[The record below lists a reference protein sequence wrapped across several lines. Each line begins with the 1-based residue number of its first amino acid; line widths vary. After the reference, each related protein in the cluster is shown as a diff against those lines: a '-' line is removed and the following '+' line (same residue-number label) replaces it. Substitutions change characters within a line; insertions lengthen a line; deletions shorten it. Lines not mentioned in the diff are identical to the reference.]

1 MNPSVL
7 TVRNISKRFGGVQA
21 VQNFSLVLPRGGI
34 VSMIGPNGAGKTTV
48 FNLISG
54 VYPLDQGEVYL
65 EDEKISGLAQ
75 HLITRKGIART
86 FQNIRLFQGLTV
98 LENILTALD
107 PFTPYTLVEALF
119 RLPRSSGEEKKAK
132 EKAKELLRM
141 VGLESY
147 QDEQPSNLP
156 YGLQRKLEIARALAI
171 RPKVLLLD
179 EPAAGLNPKEVHDFI
194 DLVYTLHQ
202 DHSLSILL
210 IEHRMQVVMEM
221 SDWVYVLN
229 FGKLLAEGKPQDVQK
244 DPEVI
249 KAYIGEEEAC

>member
-1 MNPSVL
+1 MNEVVL
-7 TVRNISKRFGGVQA
+7 TVRKVSKHFGGVQA
-21 VQNFSLVLPRGGI
+21 VQNFSLQLPKGGI

-54 VYPLDQGEVYL
+54 VYALDQGEIYL
-65 EDEKISGLAQ
+65 EQEKISGLPQ

-98 LENILTALD
+98 LENVLTALD
-107 PFTPYTLVEALF
+107 HLTPYSLAEALF
-119 RLPRSSGEEKKAK
+119 RLRRSRQEERKAK
-132 EKAKELLRM
+132 ERARELLQM
-141 VGLESY
+141 VGLEAY
-147 QDEQPSNLP
+147 HDDQPSNLP

-179 EPAAGLNPKEVHDFI
+179 EPAAGLNPKEVQDFI
-194 DLVYTLHQ
+194 NLIYTLHE

-210 IEHRMQVVMEM
+210 IEHRMRVVMEM

-229 FGKLLAEGKPQDVQK
+229 FGRLLAEGEPQEVQR

>member
-21 VQNFSLVLPRGGI
+21 VQNFSLQLPKGGI

-65 EDEKISGLAQ
+65 EDERISGLPQ

-98 LENILTALD
+98 LENVLTALD
-107 PFTPYTLVEALF
+107 PFTPYSLLETLF
-119 RLPRSSGEEKKAK
+119 RLPRSAREEKKAK
-132 EKAKELLRM
+132 EKARELLRM

-194 DLVYTLHQ
+194 DLIYTLHE

-244 DPEVI
+244 DREVI

>member
-1 MNPSVL
+1 MKEVVL
-7 TVRNISKRFGGVQA
+7 TVRQVSKHFGGVQA
-21 VQNFSLVLPRGGI
+21 VQNFSLQLPKGGI

-54 VYPLDQGEVYL
+54 VYALDQGEIYL
-65 EDEKISGLAQ
+65 EQEKISGLPQ

-98 LENILTALD
+98 LENVLTALD
-107 PFTPYTLVEALF
+107 HLTPYSLAEALF
-119 RLPRSSGEEKKAK
+119 RLRRSRQEERKAK
-132 EKAKELLRM
+132 ERARELLQM
-141 VGLESY
+141 VGLEAY
-147 QDEQPSNLP
+147 HDDQPSNLP

-179 EPAAGLNPKEVHDFI
+179 EPAAGLNPKEVQDFI
-194 DLVYTLHQ
+194 NLIYTLHE

-210 IEHRMQVVMEM
+210 IEHRMRVVMEM

-229 FGKLLAEGKPQDVQK
+229 FGRLLAEGEPQEVQR

>member
-1 MNPSVL
+1 
-7 TVRNISKRFGGVQA
+7 
-21 VQNFSLVLPRGGI
+21 
-34 VSMIGPNGAGKTTV
+34 MIGPNGAGKTTV

-65 EDEKISGLAQ
+65 EDERISGLPQ

-98 LENILTALD
+98 LENVLTALD

-119 RLPRSSGEEKKAK
+119 RLSRSRGEEKKAK
-132 EKAKELLRM
+132 EKARELLRL
-141 VGLESY
+141 VGLDSY

-179 EPAAGLNPKEVHDFI
+179 EPAAGLNPKEVYDFI
-194 DLVYTLHQ
+194 DLIYTLHE

>member
-1 MNPSVL
+1 MNEVVL
-7 TVRNISKRFGGVQA
+7 TVRKVSKHFGGVQA
-21 VQNFSLVLPRGGI
+21 VQNFSLQLPKGGI

-54 VYPLDQGEVYL
+54 VYALDQGEIYL
-65 EDEKISGLAQ
+65 EQEKISGLPQ

-98 LENILTALD
+98 LENVLTALD
-107 PFTPYTLVEALF
+107 HLTPYSLAEALF
-119 RLPRSSGEEKKAK
+119 RLRRSRQEERKAK
-132 EKAKELLRM
+132 ERARELLQK
-141 VGLESY
+141 VGLEAY
-147 QDEQPSNLP
+147 HDDQPSNLP

-179 EPAAGLNPKEVHDFI
+179 EPAAGLNPKEVQDFI
-194 DLVYTLHQ
+194 NLIYTLHE

-210 IEHRMQVVMEM
+210 IEHRMRVVMEM

-229 FGKLLAEGKPQDVQK
+229 FGRLLAEGEPQEVQR

>member
-1 MNPSVL
+1 MNEVML
-7 TVRNISKRFGGVQA
+7 TVRKVSKHFGGVQA
-21 VQNFSLVLPRGGI
+21 VQNFSLQLPKGGI

-54 VYPLDQGEVYL
+54 VYALDQGEIYL
-65 EDEKISGLAQ
+65 EQEKISGLPQ

-98 LENILTALD
+98 LENVLTALD
-107 PFTPYTLVEALF
+107 HLTPYSLAEALF
-119 RLPRSSGEEKKAK
+119 RLRRSRQEERKAK
-132 EKAKELLRM
+132 ERARELLQK
-141 VGLESY
+141 VGLEAY
-147 QDEQPSNLP
+147 HDDQPSNLP

-179 EPAAGLNPKEVHDFI
+179 EPAAGLNPKEVQDFI
-194 DLVYTLHQ
+194 NLIYTLHE

-210 IEHRMQVVMEM
+210 IEHRMRVVMEM

-229 FGKLLAEGKPQDVQK
+229 FGRLLAEGEPQEVQR

>member
-21 VQNFSLVLPRGGI
+21 VQNFSLQLPKGGI

-65 EDEKISGLAQ
+65 EDEKISGLPQ
-75 HLITRKGIART
+75 HIITRKGIART

-98 LENILTALD
+98 QENVLTALD
-107 PFTPYTLVEALF
+107 PFTPYSLLETLF
-119 RLPRSSGEEKKAK
+119 RLPRSAREEKKAK
-132 EKAKELLRM
+132 EKARELLRM

-147 QDEQPSNLP
+147 RDEQPSNLP

-194 DLVYTLHQ
+194 DLIYTLHE